1 MISSIKNNTAEK
13 VIIEFLFFTINIIR
27 EDRDKIFII
36 IIAVNENTSIELSK
50 LSVSI
55 LLIKPIEK
63 DMNKKKFNEIISQ

>member
-1 MISSIKNNTAEK
+1 MISSIRNNTAEK

-27 EDRDKIFII
+27 EERDKIHII

>member
-27 EDRDKIFII
+27 EERDKIHII

-50 LSVSI
+50 LSFFI

>member
-27 EDRDKIFII
+27 EERDKIHII